1 MMGQIKRKNKFMA
14 ILRVFQSIEN
24 DIWKLTFV
32 NDPDELSDT
41 DRKKMKQFGEPE
53 IEVGGVYLE
62 SDPNEFTLPT
72 RSIKIRADLP
82 YVQTFDSKSEPFD
95 ANTQIK
101 VEAYRDEIVDRF
113 TTALTTLRSTA
124 DTFSGEKTYTI

>member
-1 MMGQIKRKNKFMA
+1 MA

-32 NDPDELSDT
+32 NDADALSDT

-62 SDPNEFTLPT
+62 ADPNEFTLPT
-72 RSIKIRADLP
+72 KSVKIRSDFP
-82 YVQTFDSKSEPFD
+82 FVQTFDSKSEPFD
-95 ANTQIK
+95 SNTQIK
-101 VEAYRDEIVDRF
+101 IEAYRDQIVDRF
-113 TTALTTLRSTA
+113 TTALLEVRNTVDS
-124 DTFSGEKTYTI
+124 FSGEKTYTI